1 MEGPTMPK
9 SVEIE
14 NIEELR
20 RREGI
25 VDVELREEIC
35 GLQIGDFVK
44 VTLLTG
50 ARSCGETVSV
60 RITGI
65 RGNAFRGK
73 TGVCRLIE
81 TPDRIIYRVYQG
93 AHSLHTERRADSLA
107 QKFSLLISGTFA
119 ERIAI
124 RCYASMTWPTKSSMN
139 LPCSGKGQWPI
150 RRWAVLPKSYRKGMF
165 RCDRLNNDVLPK
177 RPFQDRSQTGK

>member
-1 MEGPTMPK
+1 MRK

-50 ARSCGETVSV
+50 ARSCAGETVSV
-60 RITGI
+60 RITSI
-65 RGNAFRGK
+65 RGSTFRGK
-73 TGVCRLIE
+73 VATRPASAGLS
-81 TPDRIIYRVYQG
+81 TLRIGSFIAFTR
-93 AHSLHTERRADSLA
+93 AHIHST
-107 QKFSLLISGTFA
+107 QKA
-119 ERIAI
+119 EL
-124 RCYASMTWPTKSSMN
+124 TH
-139 LPCSGKGQWPI
+139 
-150 RRWAVLPKSYRKGMF
+150 
-165 RCDRLNNDVLPK
+165 
-177 RPFQDRSQTGK
+177 